1 MGLTRG
7 LGQAQ
12 LGTEI
17 PAYGRHRLR
26 RSERAEATAVERCPS
41 AGVSLA
47 LGLVRCG
54 GRVTRDQR
62 LQPSRFEEPI
72 GHAEVALAEQLEH
85 AAILRRAQIQ
95 GFELDQLGRERRLGV
110 LAVTHAGEHAR
121 FALGVLYVVFEHCVT
136 HATPDRERQRG
147 RGE

>member
-1 MGLTRG
+1 MSLTRG

-17 PAYGRHRLR
+17 PAYGQHRLR
-26 RSERAEATAVERCPS
+26 RSERAEATAVEGRPS

-47 LGLVRCG
+47 LGLVRGG

-62 LQPSRFEEPI
+62 LQPARFEEATC
-72 GHAEVALAEQLEH
+72 HAEIALAEQLEH

-95 GFELDQLGRERRLGV
+95 GFELDQLRRERRLGV
-110 LAVTHAGEHAR
+110 LAVTHAAEHSR
-121 FALGVLYVVFEHCVT
+121 FAFGVLYVVLEHRVT
-136 HATPDRERQRG
+136 HATPDSERQRG